1 MERTLSVPSPQLS
14 VLFFLLTTN
23 LQTPASGDARPGANK
38 PDRAKVAKEGLRQEL
53 LKRTRED
60 QDARKKLI
68 ELTSRR
74 HAENDKALSES
85 AEFKS
90 LRDIDRKNTAWLKM
104 VVTAHGWPGKSA
116 VGEDGAQAAWLLVQH
131 ADHDRDF
138 QKQSLKLIQAAF
150 KKGEVTGQQVAY
162 LTDRVLVADKRNQ
175 LYGTQFQAKDGE
187 LVPFPIE
194 DEANVDKRRQEIGLS
209 SLAEYKKVLEKTY
222 KVNKPDKK

>member
-1 MERTLSVPSPQLS
+1 MDRILPVSSSLLAV
-14 VLFFLLTTN
+14 FCCLLTTI
-23 LQTPASGDARPGANK
+23 LPAPANDDAK
-38 PDRAKVAKEGLRQEL
+38 PDTDKRERPKVAKEGLRQEL

-74 HAENDKALSES
+74 HAENDKTLSES

-138 QKQSLKLIQAAF
+138 QKQCLK
-150 KKGEVTGQQVAY
+150 
-162 LTDRVLVADKRNQ
+162 
-175 LYGTQFQAKDGE
+175 
-187 LVPFPIE
+187 PIE
-194 DEANVDKRRQEIGLS
+194 DEANVDKRRKEVGLS
-209 SLAEYKKVLEKTY
+209 TLAEYKKILEKTY
-222 KVNKPDKK
+222 KVSKPDKK

>member
-1 MERTLSVPSPQLS
+1 MSSSLLAV
-14 VLFFLLTTN
+14 FCCLLTTI
-23 LQTPASGDARPGANK
+23 LPAPANDDAK
-38 PDRAKVAKEGLRQEL
+38 PDTDKRERPKVAKEGLRQEL

-74 HAENDKALSES
+74 HAENDKTLSES

-138 QKQSLKLIQAAF
+138 QKQCLKLIQAAF

-175 LYGTQFQAKDGE
+175 LYGTQFQVKDGE
-187 LVPFPIE
+187 MVPFPIE
-194 DEANVDKRRQEIGLS
+194 DEANVDKRRKEIGLS
-209 SLAEYKKVLEKTY
+209 ALAEYKKVLEKTY
-222 KVNKPDKK
+222 KVNKADKK

>member
-1 MERTLSVPSPQLS
+1 MERILPVPSPQLS
-14 VLFFLLTTN
+14 VFFFLLATN
-23 LQTPASGDARPGANK
+23 LATSAPDDGRPDTNK
-38 PDRAKVAKEGLRQEL
+38 PERLKVAKEGLRQEL

-131 ADHDRDF
+131 ADHDREF
-138 QKQSLKLIQAAF
+138 QKQCLKLIQAAF

-175 LYGTQFQAKDGE
+175 LYGTQFQVKDGE
-187 LVPFPIE
+187 MVPFPIE
-194 DEANVDKRRQEIGLS
+194 DEANVDKRRKGIGLS
-209 SLAEYKKVLEKTY
+209 TLAEYKKDLEKTY
-222 KVNKPDKK
+222 KVSSPNKK

>member
-1 MERTLSVPSPQLS
+1 VPSLQL
-14 VLFFLLTTN
+14 LAIFFLLTTN
-23 LQTPASGDARPGANK
+23 LPAPAPDDARPDTNK
-38 PDRAKVAKEGLRQEL
+38 RVKVAKEGLRQEL
-53 LKRTRED
+53 LKRTQED
-60 QDARKKLI
+60 QDARKRLI
-68 ELTSRR
+68 ELNSRR
-74 HAENDKALSES
+74 RAENDKALAES

-138 QKQSLKLIQAAF
+138 QKQCLKLIQAAF

-175 LYGTQFQAKDGE
+175 LYGTQFQVKDGE

-194 DEANVDKRRQEIGLS
+194 DEANVDKRRKEIGLS

-222 KVNKPDKK
+222 NVSKPDKK

>member
-1 MERTLSVPSPQLS
+1 VPSAQLS
-14 VLFFLLTTN
+14 VFFFLLTTN
-23 LQTPASGDARPGANK
+23 LVTPASGDGRPDTNK
-38 PDRAKVAKEGLRQEL
+38 PERLKVAKEGLRQEL

-68 ELTSRR
+68 ELTSGRR
-74 HAENDKALSES
+74 GENDKTLAET

-131 ADHDRDF
+131 ADQDRDF
-138 QKQSLKLIQAAF
+138 QRQCLKLIQAAF
-150 KKGEVTGQQVAY
+150 KKGEVTGQQVAF

-175 LYGTQFQAKDGE
+175 LYGTQFQVKDGA

-194 DEANVDKRRQEIGLS
+194 DEANVDKRRKEVGLS
-209 SLAEYKKVLEKTY
+209 SLAEYKKVLEKAY
-222 KVNKPDKK
+222 KVNKADKK